1 MRSQACPFSH
11 DLGALQ
17 EHRPDLVAVDR
28 LGHLRPARVADR
40 AGDVLDRYP
49 RRSCAG
55 TELAAP
61 QEDLARR
68 SSALLASCRR
78 ARSSAAIGK
87 DGGEPRNAETWHHAR
102 VTCEQIEVLSAGLTD
117 KDVVRQLLEFNAYE
131 FSRLDE
137 LDLDDH
143 GRFGYRYL
151 DHYWKE
157 ADRHPYLIRAR
168 GRIAGMALVREG
180 PPCTMAE
187 FLIMPKYRRAGIG
200 TAAARDLFSRHPG
213 RWEVHQ
219 ILGNDEAVGFWRRAI
234 PCQFNEDQDE
244 HGTVQR
250 FEITE

>member
-1 MRSQACPFSH
+1 MFSIGTRE
-11 DLGALQ
+11 DRARGPNWP
-17 EHRPDLVAVDR
+17 HRRKTWPGGPPRAWHPVAVQDHRR
-28 LGHLRPARVADR
+28 LSGR
-40 AGDVLDRYP
+40 
-49 RRSCAG
+49 
-55 TELAAP
+55 T
-61 QEDLARR
+61 
-68 SSALLASCRR
+68 
-78 ARSSAAIGK
+78 
-87 DGGEPRNAETWHHAR
+87 GGEPRNAETWHHAP

-200 TAAARDLFSRHPG
+200 TAAARELFSRHPG